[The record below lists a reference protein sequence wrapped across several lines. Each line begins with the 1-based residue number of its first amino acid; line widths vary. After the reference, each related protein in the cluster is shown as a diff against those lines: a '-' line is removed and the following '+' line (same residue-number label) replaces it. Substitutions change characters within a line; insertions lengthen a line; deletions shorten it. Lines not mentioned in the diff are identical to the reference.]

1 MDINEKYQELGNW
14 ARCILEVHKDKP
26 GLFTCEQ
33 IIKELMERYEKLQ
46 FEPFEIERY
55 EKLQSEPIEEDV

>member
-33 IIKELMERYEKLQ
+33 IVKELTKRYEQLR
-46 FEPFEIERY
+46 FET
-55 EKLQSEPIEEDV
+55 IEEDV